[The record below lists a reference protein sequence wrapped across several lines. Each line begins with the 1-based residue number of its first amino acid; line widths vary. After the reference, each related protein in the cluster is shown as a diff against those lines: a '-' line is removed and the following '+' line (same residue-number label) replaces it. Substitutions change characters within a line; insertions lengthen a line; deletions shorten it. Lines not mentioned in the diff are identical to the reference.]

1 MEQGDLIL
9 IKRLSR
15 IMEIELEKTMEE
27 MDDEVISICADWI
40 MEIEGREELSNE
52 EVQSRLAAIGLSK
65 AI

>member
-1 MEQGDLIL
+1 MEQDNLVL

-15 IMEIELEKTMEE
+15 VMEIELEKPVEE
-27 MDDEVISICADWI
+27 MDDEVVAICADWI

-52 EVQSRLAAIGLSK
+52 EVRSRLAAIGLNQ